1 MLPWEIVA
9 HGQTQIAEQDM
20 GRLRT
25 CDCCPARTQ
34 LAHHRRVCSVI
45 QHWAQGG
52 QLLT

>member
-1 MLPWEIVA
+1 MLSWEIVA

-20 GRLRT
+20 QRLRI

-34 LAHHRRVCSVI
+34 LAHHRLDYSVI